1 VAVRIGRYEV
11 IRAIASGGMATVHL
25 ARTVGEGGFERLV
38 AIKVMHPHIATDPA
52 FVAMF
57 LDEARLAARIRH
69 PNVVATHDV
78 QKSPAGVFL
87 VMDYIDGPSLHHVL
101 RSLHDR
107 DRVLPLDITLRII
120 SDALAG
126 LHAAHELCG
135 DKGEPLN
142 LVHRDI
148 SPDNILV
155 GNDGLARITDFGV
168 ARAESRI
175 STTSG
180 AALKGKLAFM
190 SPERIMHGS
199 NDRRSDIY
207 AAGATLWEALV
218 GKRLFEAD
226 DNGMLITKIVVGAVS
241 SPRTF
246 GAQVPE
252 AVEAVVMRAIN
263 RDPNARYATAAAFAD
278 ALEDAARASGIMP
291 ATPRRVA
298 AFLKELKSEGVV
310 ATQRL
315 PNAQS
320 IAAMMAQG
328 TPALGTSS
336 RIRAPGGKGGRG
348 RVIAALAAGAFVLG
362 ILLTFLF
369 SSVSGPR
376 KPEPPKASS
385 TPTSAEFTPPALE
398 RPAAIAVPEP
408 SPQPAPTGTASA
420 SASAANG
427 QPGGAVTG
435 GRKPGA
441 APTSTA
447 APAGRNTTEF
457 DPGGI

>member
-1 VAVRIGRYEV
+1 MAVRIGRYEV

-87 VMDYIDGPSLHHVL
+87 VMDYIDGASLQHIL

-107 DRVLPLDITLRII
+107 DRVMPLDITLRII
-120 SDALAG
+120 IDALTG

-135 DKGEPLN
+135 DNGEPLN

-175 STTSG
+175 SSTSG

-190 SPERIMHGS
+190 APERIMHGS

-207 AAGATLWEALV
+207 AAGATMWETIV

-226 DNGMLITKIVVGAVS
+226 DNGMLITKIVVGAVCT
-241 SPRTF
+241 PRAL
-246 GAQVPE
+246 GAQIPE
-252 AVEAVVMRAIN
+252 AVEAVVMRSIN
-263 RDPNARYATAAAFAD
+263 RDPNARYPTAAAFAD
-278 ALEDAARASGIMP
+278 ALEEAARVSNIIPAS
-291 ATPRRVA
+291 PRRVA
-298 AFLKELKSEGVV
+298 AFLKELKSEGIV

-315 PNAQS
+315 PNAQA

-336 RIRAPGGKGGRG
+336 RIRTQAGRHGRG
-348 RVIAALAAGAFVLG
+348 RIIAALAAGAFMLG
-362 ILLTFLF
+362 ILLTILF
-369 SSVSGPR
+369 AAVSGG
-376 KPEPPKASS
+376 SS
-385 TPTSAEFTPPALE
+385 TTAKPSAAPTAEDPTPPALAPPAVITVPDTTADPGNALPSSSTAP
-398 RPAAIAVPEP
+398 PAAPSFPSGAVTNRKFV
-408 SPQPAPTGTASA
+408 PAPTTT
-420 SASAANG
+420 
-427 QPGGAVTG
+427 V
-435 GRKPGA
+435 
-441 APTSTA
+441 
-447 APAGRNTTEF
+447 APAVSTRPKEF
-457 DPGGI
+457 DPGGL

>member
-1 VAVRIGRYEV
+1 
-11 IRAIASGGMATVHL
+11 MATVHL

-78 QKSPAGVFL
+78 QKTPAGVFL

-101 RSLHDR
+101 RALHER

-120 SDALAG
+120 GDALAG

-135 DKGEPLN
+135 DNGEPLN

-148 SPDNILV
+148 SPDNVLV

-199 NDRRSDIY
+199 NDRRSDVY

-226 DNGMLITKIVVGAVS
+226 DNGILITKIVVGAVS

-252 AVEAVVMRAIN
+252 AIEAVVMRAIN
-263 RDPNARYATAAAFAD
+263 RDPNARYPTAAAFAD
-278 ALEDAARASGIMP
+278 ALEEAARAANVVP

-298 AFLKELKSEGVV
+298 AFLKELKTEGVV

-315 PNAQS
+315 PNAQA
-320 IAAMMAQG
+320 IAAMMAHG
-328 TPALGTSS
+328 TPAHGTSS
-336 RIRAPGGKGGRG
+336 RPRQAGRHGRG
-348 RVIAALAAGAFVLG
+348 RVIAALAAGAFMLG
-362 ILLTFLF
+362 ILLTVLLVSVGGL
-369 SSVSGPR
+369 SSTRPL
-376 KPEPPKASS
+376 KASPAS
-385 TPTSAEFTPPALE
+385 PVTNFTPPALE
-398 RPAAIAVPEP
+398 RPAAIGVPDPVVSAEP
-408 SPQPAPTGTASA
+408 QQAPTASPTT
-420 SASAANG
+420 SAAAATQPNGAANG
-427 QPGGAVTG
+427 
-435 GRKPGA
+435 RKPV
-441 APTSTA
+441 PTTTA
-447 APAGRNTTEF
+447 APPSSKGEF
-457 DPGGI
+457 VPGGI

>member
-101 RSLHDR
+101 RALHER

-120 SDALAG
+120 GDALAG

-135 DKGEPLN
+135 DNGEPLN

-148 SPDNILV
+148 SPDNVLV

-199 NDRRSDIY
+199 NDRRSDVY

-246 GAQVPE
+246 GAQIPDPI
-252 AVEAVVMRAIN
+252 EAVVMRAIH
-263 RDPNARYATAAAFAD
+263 RDPNVRYPTAAAFAD
-278 ALEDAARASGIMP
+278 ALEEAARTAGVIA

-298 AFLKELKSEGVV
+298 AFLKELKNEGVV

-315 PNAQS
+315 PNAQA
-320 IAAMMAQG
+320 IAAMIAQG

-336 RIRAPGGKGGRG
+336 RIRTQAGKHGRG
-348 RVIAALAAGAFVLG
+348 RFIAALAAGAFMLG
-362 ILLTFLF
+362 ILLTVLF
-369 SSVSGPR
+369 ASVGGGSKTTRPL
-376 KPEPPKASS
+376 KAS
-385 TPTSAEFTPPALE
+385 TAPTIAEFTPPALAP
-398 RPAAIAVPEP
+398 PAAIGVPDAVATTEP
-408 SPQPAPTGTASA
+408 TASA
-420 SASAANG
+420 ATSAAAAAG
-427 QPGGAVTG
+427 QPSGTVA
-435 GRKPGA
+435 GRKPGP
-441 APTSTA
+441 APTVTA
-447 APAGRNTTEF
+447 APVNSKGEF
-457 DPGGI
+457 VPGGI

>member
-101 RSLHDR
+101 RSLHER

-120 SDALAG
+120 GDALAG
-126 LHAAHELCG
+126 LHAAHELC
-135 DKGEPLN
+135 DEKGEPLN

-246 GAQVPE
+246 GAQIPE
-252 AVEAVVMRAIN
+252 PVEAVVMRAIH
-263 RDPNARYATAAAFAD
+263 RDPNARYPTAAAFAD
-278 ALEDAARASGIMP
+278 ALEEAARAAGIIP

-315 PNAQS
+315 PNAQA

-336 RIRAPGGKGGRG
+336 RIRVNAGRHGRG
-348 RVIAALAAGAFVLG
+348 RFIAALAAGAFVLG
-362 ILLTFLF
+362 ILLTVLF
-369 SSVSGPR
+369 VSVGGGPR
-376 KPEPPKASS
+376 RPDVSKASS
-385 TPTSAEFTPPALE
+385 APVTEFTPPALAP
-398 RPAAIAVPEP
+398 PAAIGVPDSVANVEP
-408 SPQPAPTGTASA
+408 TAAATTSA
-420 SASAANG
+420 SAPSAGAPG
-427 QPGGAVTG
+427 AQAQPSGAVN
-435 GRKPGA
+435 GRKPGPPPSA
-441 APTSTA
+441 TPK
-447 APAGRNTTEF
+447 GEF
-457 DPGGI
+457 VPGGI

>member
-1 VAVRIGRYEV
+1 MAVRIGRYEV

-87 VMDYIDGPSLHHVL
+87 VMDYIDGPSLHTVL
-101 RSLHDR
+101 RALHER
-107 DRVLPLDITLRII
+107 DRVLPLDITLRIMG
-120 SDALAG
+120 DALAG

-135 DKGEPLN
+135 ENGEPLN

-199 NDRRSDIY
+199 S
-207 AAGATLWEALV
+207 
-218 GKRLFEAD
+218 
-226 DNGMLITKIVVGAVS
+226 
-241 SPRTF
+241 
-246 GAQVPE
+246 
-252 AVEAVVMRAIN
+252 
-263 RDPNARYATAAAFAD
+263 
-278 ALEDAARASGIMP
+278 
-291 ATPRRVA
+291 
-298 AFLKELKSEGVV
+298 
-310 ATQRL
+310 
-315 PNAQS
+315 
-320 IAAMMAQG
+320 
-328 TPALGTSS
+328 
-336 RIRAPGGKGGRG
+336 
-348 RVIAALAAGAFVLG
+348 
-362 ILLTFLF
+362 
-369 SSVSGPR
+369 
-376 KPEPPKASS
+376 
-385 TPTSAEFTPPALE
+385 
-398 RPAAIAVPEP
+398 
-408 SPQPAPTGTASA
+408 
-420 SASAANG
+420 
-427 QPGGAVTG
+427 
-435 GRKPGA
+435 
-441 APTSTA
+441 
-447 APAGRNTTEF
+447 
-457 DPGGI
+457 

>member
-1 VAVRIGRYEV
+1 MAVRIGRYEV

-101 RSLHDR
+101 RSLHER

-120 SDALAG
+120 GDALAG

-135 DKGEPLN
+135 DNGEPLN

-180 AALKGKLAFM
+180 AA
-190 SPERIMHGS
+190 
-199 NDRRSDIY
+199 
-207 AAGATLWEALV
+207 
-218 GKRLFEAD
+218 
-226 DNGMLITKIVVGAVS
+226 
-241 SPRTF
+241 
-246 GAQVPE
+246 
-252 AVEAVVMRAIN
+252 
-263 RDPNARYATAAAFAD
+263 
-278 ALEDAARASGIMP
+278 
-291 ATPRRVA
+291 
-298 AFLKELKSEGVV
+298 
-310 ATQRL
+310 
-315 PNAQS
+315 
-320 IAAMMAQG
+320 
-328 TPALGTSS
+328 
-336 RIRAPGGKGGRG
+336 
-348 RVIAALAAGAFVLG
+348 
-362 ILLTFLF
+362 
-369 SSVSGPR
+369 
-376 KPEPPKASS
+376 
-385 TPTSAEFTPPALE
+385 
-398 RPAAIAVPEP
+398 
-408 SPQPAPTGTASA
+408 
-420 SASAANG
+420 
-427 QPGGAVTG
+427 
-435 GRKPGA
+435 
-441 APTSTA
+441 
-447 APAGRNTTEF
+447 
-457 DPGGI
+457 